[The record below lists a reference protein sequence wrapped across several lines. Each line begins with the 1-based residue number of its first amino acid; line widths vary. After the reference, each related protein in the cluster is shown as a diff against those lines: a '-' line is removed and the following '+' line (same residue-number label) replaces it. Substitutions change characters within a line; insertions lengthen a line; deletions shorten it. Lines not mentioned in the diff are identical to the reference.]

1 MADEYIKMATY
12 FEAVRR
18 REKGRVITAA
28 DLTAALT
35 SDPEAL
41 DVHLARPGCRPNA
54 IEKYDNAGSLGEP
67 NELPETSSFL
77 LVQATIHPPS
87 KTQGTSHAPT
97 SHQKHLINSIRAS
110 SLSASSRKLQHVL
123 THTSLSSGRALEDVR
138 AIFESVWMA
147 GASEGHLHWRTL
159 RVCVS

>member
-28 DLTAALT
+28 DLAAALT
-35 SDPEAL
+35 GDPEAL

-67 NELPETSSFL
+67 NELPETSSFPACSGDYTSAIKDAGDFARANISSETPNQFHTCFEPVCKQPKAATCVDAYK
-77 LVQATIHPPS
+77 LVE
-87 KTQGTSHAPT
+87 
-97 SHQKHLINSIRAS
+97 RE
-110 SLSASSRKLQHVL
+110 
-123 THTSLSSGRALEDVR
+123 SSGGRPR
-138 AIFESVWMA
+138 NI
-147 GASEGHLHWRTL
+147 
-159 RVCVS
+159 